1 MCAESRPWPNE
12 DDLQVQ
18 WLRSPSQQESFTLPL
33 WSSAPTKR
41 SAVIK
46 DTHKHTH
53 AHKGS
58 STTQDFSALTFPGHT
73 ASIKTSWLPCKVMK
87 VDFTNLTVIASS
99 ASVSDTWWFL
109 DLYPFADAAVY
120 WHCVG
125 RSRQRWDQGFALL
138 NKKYKNKKKV
148 VDINTE
154 GAHGG
159 TDCQLLLTPVR
170 WVG

>member
-1 MCAESRPWPNE
+1 MT
-12 DDLQVQ
+12 
-18 WLRSPSQQESFTLPL
+18 QESQPAGVFHPPSVEQCTHQTL
-33 WSSAPTKR
+33 
-41 SAVIK
+41 IK

-53 AHKGS
+53 VHKGS
-58 STTQDFSALTFPGHT
+58 STTQDFSALTFPGPT

-138 NKKYKNKKKV
+138 NKKYKDKKKV

-159 TDCQLLLTPVR
+159 TVMGGHTVSCYWHQ
-170 WVG
+170 